1 MVGVYVAVAAIMIC
15 MSIGLLLKNNDSHWA
30 ILFSI
35 FYALLSMPFLKVY
48 FTNSVDEVMHVF
60 IPDAPIRGF
69 VYSKEIDSLLLN
81 GYPIFF
87 LLTIIILI
95 IKRVFDE
102 IKARKKY
109 LSE

>member
-1 MVGVYVAVAAIMIC
+1 MVGVYVVAAAIMIS
-15 MSIGLLLKNNDSHWA
+15 MSIILLLKNNDSHWA
-30 ILFSI
+30 ISFGI

-48 FTNSVDEVMHVF
+48 FTDSVDVVLHVF
-60 IPDAPIRGF
+60 LSDAPIRGF

-81 GYPIFF
+81 GYPIFY

-102 IKARKKY
+102 IKERKKVTVI
-109 LSE
+109 

>member
-1 MVGVYVAVAAIMIC
+1 MVGVYVVAAAIMIS
-15 MSIGLLLKNNDSHWA
+15 MSIILLLKNNDSHWA
-30 ILFSI
+30 ILFGI

-48 FTNSVDEVMHVF
+48 FTDSVDVVLHVF
-60 IPDAPIRGF
+60 LSDAPIRGF

-81 GYPIFF
+81 GYPIFY

-102 IKARKKY
+102 IKERKKVTVI
-109 LSE
+109 